1 MRFLRQG
8 LFGLFLVSLTLGLLA
23 YAAHVVVGAVQERM
37 ADEPRT
43 PERDERVFAVRT
55 VTADETQITPTLGAY
70 GQIESRRTL
79 EIRTQATGI
88 LTELAP
94 EFVEGGSVRAGQFL
108 ARIDPADARA
118 ARDRALTD
126 LTDARAERR
135 EAARA
140 LDLAREELQSRR
152 DQAALQERALE
163 RQRDLADRGAG
174 TTAAVET
181 AELNAVQARQAVLTT
196 RQAVAS
202 AEASA
207 GIALGTIVGA
217 AMVALA
223 LAFGVTALIVPLD
236 FEQAPRRIL
245 VLPVGAVAV
254 LTLLALDGR
263 LSRGDGALL
272 LLGYVAYVGT
282 LIAMAV

>member
-43 PERDERVFAVRT
+43 PARDERVFAVRT

-135 EAARA
+135 GHR
-140 LDLAREELQSRR
+140 S
-152 DQAALQERALE
+152 
-163 RQRDLADRGAG
+163 DR
-174 TTAAVET
+174 
-181 AELNAVQARQAVLTT
+181 
-196 RQAVAS
+196 
-202 AEASA
+202 
-207 GIALGTIVGA
+207 
-217 AMVALA
+217 
-223 LAFGVTALIVPLD
+223 
-236 FEQAPRRIL
+236 
-245 VLPVGAVAV
+245 
-254 LTLLALDGR
+254 
-263 LSRGDGALL
+263 
-272 LLGYVAYVGT
+272 
-282 LIAMAV
+282 